1 MKRRCLNLAFSI
13 YQKLERSVYRFRL
26 TKTVLVPLSYP
37 VYTCQVD
44 RGGLERTRVR
54 FILIL
59 GLMLG
64 LNVSLSAE
72 LLPRAPLGLV
82 WEAEIGE
89 GALYYAEVE
98 ALLANYERK
107 MGVSLSPQE
116 RGKVGIKVNTRGGRG
131 LSTPNQLLRALIE
144 AFEFRGYS
152 REHIILVDYSGHQM
166 RQAGI
171 MPSLSDTTAVFD
183 GCPVVAL
190 DSGKFYDTDWF
201 YDSPLPPALQ
211 QEPKLF
217 GSFGGKQ
224 ALEEGDEARKS
235 FLPQPLLFDVDFW
248 VNCAV
253 GVDDPALGI
262 DGALA
267 SATLWNVSNSQRFLV
282 NQATASAAVAEIAAI
297 PELEERMILHFVSL
311 ERYQFIA
318 GPFFNSLYSRSESKL
333 WMSSD
338 PVAVDRLLLD
348 RFNAWRLLEGFPE
361 IHPMPRQLPFAAS
374 LGLGVHEKSKIQITP
389 VHTVAG
395 PSQTKPQII
404 TPEVKNTLN

>member
-1 MKRRCLNLAFSI
+1 M
-13 YQKLERSVYRFRL
+13 
-26 TKTVLVPLSYP
+26 
-37 VYTCQVD
+37 
-44 RGGLERTRVR
+44 R

-59 GLMLG
+59 GLLLG
-64 LNVSLSAE
+64 FNVSSSAD

-82 WEAEIGE
+82 WEAEIAE

-131 LSTPNQLLRALIE
+131 ISPPNQLLRALIE
-144 AFEFRGYS
+144 AFEFRGFS
-152 REHIILVDYSGHQM
+152 RDRILIVDYSGHQL

-171 MPSLSDTTAVFD
+171 MPSLSESVAVFD
-183 GCPVVAL
+183 GCPVIAL
-190 DSGKFYDTDWF
+190 NSGNYYDTDWF
-201 YDSPLPPALQ
+201 YDSPLPPTLQ
-211 QEPKLF
+211 QEPKVF
-217 GSFGGKQ
+217 GSFSRNQ
-224 ALEEGDEARKS
+224 SLEEGDEARKS

-253 GVDDPALGI
+253 GIDDPALGI

-267 SATLWNVSNSQRFLV
+267 NATLWNVSNSQRFLV

-297 PELEERMILHFVSL
+297 PELQERMILNFVSL

-318 GPFFNSLYSRSESKL
+318 GPFFNSLYSRSEPKL

-338 PVAVDRLLLD
+338 PVAIDRLLLD

-361 IHPMPRQLPFAAS
+361 IYPVPRQLPFAAS
-374 LGLGVHEKSKIQITP
+374 LGLGVYEKSKIEITP
-389 VHTVAG
+389 VHTVTR
-395 PSQTKPQII
+395 PQQTNP
-404 TPEVKNTLN
+404 